1 MVILH
6 RDNSVYQIPDD
17 ANKQNVLLNKFYY
30 LKFEHLL
37 KSKNIP
43 HILVDYKN

>member
-17 ANKQNVLLNKFYY
+17 LNKQTTLLNKFYY
-30 LKFEHLL
+30 LKFEKIL

-43 HILVDYKN
+43 YKLGYLR